1 MKKGLSDLETLS
13 STIKPFNHD
22 QVEWQ
27 RVRRTGYLVYQHLH
41 YEYPG
46 PIQDLNQRLMIL
58 PPEHYG
64 NQHRVDYRL
73 EVSTPTFDLSCHND
87 EFGNQ
92 EIKLQIAQ
100 VEQAIDFEAWIL
112 VERSTEN
119 KPHSLSAD
127 WLTDARLLEPSA
139 LTQPDNRLRQ
149 IAASLLASGTQGL
162 ALAQQ
167 INQWT
172 HQALRYAHE
181 VTNIHTTAAE
191 ALALGQGVCQDY
203 AHIMIIL
210 CRLCGLPARYVS
222 GHMLGE
228 GGTHAWVEVL
238 LPAAETPE
246 LAIVEPFD
254 PTNGKKVGL
263 DYLTIAVGRDYYDVA
278 PTSGTF
284 RAAYR
289 GQLSTHKRVS
299 LTLLEYEDTVQT
311 SIDRTP

>member
-1 MKKGLSDLETLS
+1 MKKGLSHLQTLS
-13 STIKPFNHD
+13 TIEPLNHD

-27 RVRRTGYLVYQHLH
+27 RVRRTGYLIYQHLH

-58 PPEHYG
+58 PPEQYG
-64 NQHRVDYRL
+64 NQHRIDHRI
-73 EVSTPTFDLSCHND
+73 EVSTPTFELSCRDD
-87 EFGNQ
+87 EFSNE
-92 EIKLQIAQ
+92 EINLRVPQ
-100 VEQAIDFEAWIL
+100 VEQVIDFEAWIL
-112 VERSTEN
+112 VERSAESQ
-119 KPHSLSAD
+119 PHCLSAD

-139 LTQPDNRLRQ
+139 LTQPDNELRQ
-149 IAASLLASGTQGL
+149 VAARLLTSGTQGL

-167 INQWT
+167 INEWT
-172 HQALRYAHE
+172 HQALSYAHD

-203 AHIMIIL
+203 AHLMIAL

-238 LPAAETPE
+238 LPIAEKPE
-246 LAIVEPFD
+246 LSIVEPFD
-254 PTNGKKVGL
+254 PTNRRRTGL
-263 DYLTIAVGRDYYDVA
+263 DYLTIATGRDYYDVA

-289 GQLSTHKRVS
+289 GQLTTQKRVS
-299 LTLLEYEDTVQT
+299 LTLLEYED
-311 SIDRTP
+311 IERGK

>member
-1 MKKGLSDLETLS
+1 MKKGLPHLRALP
-13 STIKPFNHD
+13 TIELFNHD

-27 RVRRTGYLVYQHLH
+27 RVQRTGYLIYQHLH

-58 PPEHYG
+58 PPEQYG
-64 NQHRVDYRL
+64 NQHRVDYRI
-73 EVSTPTFDLSCHND
+73 EVSTPTFELSSRDD
-87 EFGNQ
+87 EFGNE
-92 EIKLQIAQ
+92 EIKLKIAQ

-112 VERSTEN
+112 VERSAES
-119 KPHSLSAD
+119 KSHYISAD

-149 IAASLLASGTQGL
+149 IATTLLASGMQGL
-162 ALAQQ
+162 DLAQK
-167 INQWT
+167 IHEWT
-172 HQALRYAHE
+172 HQALRYAHD

-191 ALALGQGVCQDY
+191 ALTLGQGVCQDY
-203 AHIMIIL
+203 AHLMIVL

-238 LPAAETPE
+238 FPVAEKPE
-246 LAIVEPFD
+246 LSIVEPFD
-254 PTNGKKVGL
+254 PTNERRTGL

-289 GQLSTHKRVS
+289 GQLTTQKRVN
-299 LTLLEYEDTVQT
+299 LTLLEYQNIDDTET
-311 SIDRTP
+311 EKG

>member
-1 MKKGLSDLETLS
+1 MKKGLSHLETLP
-13 STIKPFNHD
+13 STIEPLNHD

-27 RVRRTGYLVYQHLH
+27 RVRRTGYLIYQHLH

-46 PIQDLNQRLMIL
+46 PIQELNQRLMIL
-58 PPEHYG
+58 PPEQYG

-73 EVSTPTFDLSCHND
+73 EVSTPTFELSCQDDGFDN
-87 EFGNQ
+87 E

-112 VERSTEN
+112 VERSAEN
-119 KPHSLSAD
+119 NPHYLSAD
-127 WLTDARLLEPSA
+127 WLTDARLLEPTA
-139 LTQPDNRLRQ
+139 LTQPDDRLHQ
-149 IAASLLASGTQGL
+149 IAMTLLANGTQGL

-167 INQWT
+167 INEWT
-172 HQALRYAHE
+172 YQTLRYAHD
-181 VTNIHTTAAE
+181 VTDIHTTAAE

-203 AHIMIIL
+203 AHLMIVL

-238 LPAAETPE
+238 LPVAERPE
-246 LAIVEPFD
+246 LAMVIPFD
-254 PTNGKKVGL
+254 PTNGRMVGL

-289 GQLSTHKRVS
+289 GQLTTHKRVS
-299 LTLLEYEDTVQT
+299 LTLLEYED
-311 SIDRTP
+311 IERGK

>member
-13 STIKPFNHD
+13 STIKPLNHD

-27 RVRRTGYLVYQHLH
+27 RVRRTGYLIYQHLH

-58 PPEHYG
+58 PPEQYG

-73 EVSTPTFDLSCHND
+73 EVSTPTFDLSCRSD
-87 EFGNQ
+87 EFDNQ
-92 EIKLQIAQ
+92 ETKLQIAQ

-112 VERSTEN
+112 VERSVEN
-119 KPHSLSAD
+119 KPHYLSAD
-127 WLTDARLLEPSA
+127 WLTDARLLQPSA

-149 IAASLLASGTQGL
+149 IAATLLASGMQGL
-162 ALAQQ
+162 VLAEQ
-167 INQWT
+167 INEWT

-203 AHIMIIL
+203 AHIMIVL

-238 LPAAETPE
+238 LPVAERPE

-254 PTNGKKVGL
+254 PTNEKRVGL

-289 GQLSTHKRVS
+289 GQLTTRKRVN
-299 LTLLEYEDTVQT
+299 LTLLEYEDTEGIEVEEC
-311 SIDRTP
+311 

>member
-1 MKKGLSDLETLS
+1 MKKGLSYLETLP
-13 STIKPFNHD
+13 STIEPLNHD

-27 RVRRTGYLVYQHLH
+27 RVRRTGYLIYQHLH

-58 PPEHYG
+58 PPEGYG
-64 NQHRVDYRL
+64 SQHRVDYRL
-73 EVSTPTFDLSCHND
+73 EVSTPTFELSCRDD
-87 EFGNQ
+87 EFGNE

-112 VERSTEN
+112 VERSAEN
-119 KPHSLSAD
+119 KPHYLSAD

-149 IAASLLASGTQGL
+149 IATTLLANGTQGL
-162 ALAQQ
+162 ALAEQ
-167 INQWT
+167 INEWT
-172 HQALRYAHE
+172 HQALRYAHDM
-181 VTNIHTTAAE
+181 TDIHTTATE
-191 ALALGQGVCQDY
+191 AVDLGHGVCQDY
-203 AHIMIIL
+203 AHLMIVL

-238 LPAAETPE
+238 LPVAERPE
-246 LAIVEPFD
+246 LAMVIPFD
-254 PTNGKKVGL
+254 PTNGRTVGL

-284 RAAYR
+284 RATYR
-289 GQLSTHKRVS
+289 GQLTTHKRVS
-299 LTLLEYEDTVQT
+299 LTLLEYEDIEGIETEEC
-311 SIDRTP
+311 

>member
-13 STIKPFNHD
+13 STIKPLNHD

-27 RVRRTGYLVYQHLH
+27 RVRRTGYLIYQHLH

-58 PPEHYG
+58 PPEQYG

-73 EVSTPTFDLSCHND
+73 EVSTPTFDLSCRSD
-87 EFGNQ
+87 EFDNQ
-92 EIKLQIAQ
+92 ETKLQIAQ

-112 VERSTEN
+112 VERSVEN
-119 KPHSLSAD
+119 KPHYLSAD
-127 WLTDARLLEPSA
+127 WLTDARLLQPSA

-149 IAASLLASGTQGL
+149 IAATLLASGMQGL
-162 ALAQQ
+162 VLAEQ
-167 INQWT
+167 INEWT

-203 AHIMIIL
+203 AHIMIVL

-238 LPAAETPE
+238 LPVAERPE

-254 PTNGKKVGL
+254 PTNEKRVGL

-289 GQLSTHKRVS
+289 GQLTTRKRVN
-299 LTLLEYEDTVQT
+299 LTLLEYEDIEGIEVEEC
-311 SIDRTP
+311 

>member
-1 MKKGLSDLETLS
+1 MKKGLSHLQTLP
-13 STIKPFNHD
+13 TIEPLNHD

-27 RVRRTGYLVYQHLH
+27 RVRRTGYLIYQHLH

-58 PPEHYG
+58 PPEQYG
-64 NQHRVDYRL
+64 NQHRVDHRI
-73 EVSTPTFDLSCHND
+73 EVSTPTFELSCRDD
-87 EFGNQ
+87 EFSNE
-92 EIKLQIAQ
+92 EINLRVPQ

-112 VERSTEN
+112 VERSAESQ
-119 KPHSLSAD
+119 PHCLSAD

-139 LTQPDNRLRQ
+139 LTQPNNELRQ
-149 IAASLLASGTQGL
+149 IAATLLTSGTQGL

-167 INQWT
+167 INEWT
-172 HQALRYAHE
+172 YQALSYAHD

-203 AHIMIIL
+203 AHLMIVL

-238 LPAAETPE
+238 LPIAERPE

-254 PTNGKKVGL
+254 PTNRRRTGF
-263 DYLTIAVGRDYYDVA
+263 DYLTIAAGRDYYDVA

-289 GQLSTHKRVS
+289 GQLTTQKRVS
-299 LTLLEYEDTVQT
+299 LTLLEYEDTIQT
-311 SIDRTP
+311 STDEAS